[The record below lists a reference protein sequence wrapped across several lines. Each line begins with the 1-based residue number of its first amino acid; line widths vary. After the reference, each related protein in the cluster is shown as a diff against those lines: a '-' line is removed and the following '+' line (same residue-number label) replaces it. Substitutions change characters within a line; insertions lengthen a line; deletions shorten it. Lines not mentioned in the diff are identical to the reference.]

1 MYLKAIELQGFKS
14 FSSKVKFPL
23 KPGIT
28 CIIGPNGCGK
38 SNVVDS
44 IRWCIGEMSW
54 KSLRLPSMMD
64 VIFTGTAKR
73 PALSM
78 AEVNMTFDNEER
90 KLPLDFKE
98 ITVTRKIYRS
108 DESEY
113 FINRVQCRL
122 KDIREMFLDTGI
134 GSDGYAIIDQ
144 GEVESVLA
152 ATPQQRREMFEEA
165 SGVSKYKSKREE
177 AIRKLEKVDLDLGRL
192 ADSMTLINDQLKK
205 LSSDAK
211 KALLQQKYKEELKS
225 AEIAMFSGNI
235 KGYRNSISLAN
246 EKLKPINEEI
256 SEISSNIIALDAESS
271 ALNLNLTE
279 KSEDERALRE
289 DIAAVKSNKVAIEGK
304 VIGSENMIEQINKQL
319 SDLAVS
325 EDKNKVKLED
335 INPQL
340 ESLNEKL
347 NQAKDS
353 FSALKSEFEAIAGKE
368 KDLGIEIADISDE
381 ISKKEDALV
390 ELYQRRNN
398 ASAEMAKIE
407 SNIAHLKEDVLSA
420 NADLEK
426 LNLKK
431 NELERNASEIKEK
444 ILNATDVYDEKLSAL
459 LTMEADKKNLEEKIK
474 QTELRLAQVKTDKA
488 ISESRLETILKQ
500 GAKDS
505 YWVGINHV
513 LNADLKG
520 VKGTLRH
527 IITVR
532 KEDMVMVE
540 EAFGKFMDSIVCDT
554 LENAQEAIKYLK
566 HIGKGRCRFIVLD
579 RLSAVEISDWDVPNA
594 VKIMDRISC
603 PDEYQPMISHLL
615 KNIYISDGSVL
626 SSFWI
631 SGGIREIDSNEPYW
645 EEEGALKEKIKS
657 LGEEETGLFGERE
670 ELEKNI
676 IELNLSIDIA
686 EKDVSSKQMEI
697 EKMKNEAAQ
706 AEKEYSV
713 NSGNIIFMESEIDKF
728 QENIKTQEET
738 LSDFT
743 SKADEL
749 FKSEESFKN
758 ELSEQTLKKE
768 ALQAEFSKLKED
780 IGSKRSTVSNYEDN
794 VINLKDE
801 IGRTEDFR
809 KHLISEKEN
818 FAVKKEELYL
828 DIENLKNDIE
838 SSQKNLSEVMSEFAK
853 KEVMESQISTE
864 INDLKNKY
872 DGVNSQIRNAKEV
885 FSDLEKK
892 SHEIELAISG
902 DSARMDDLGRR
913 LIDDWNISEEEA
925 VEKYGN
931 IEVDAD
937 RAQFL
942 KKRIENMGPVNMT
955 APQEHEALITRYNF
969 MNSQVED
976 LNIAKSNLKS
986 AISRINETTRE
997 NFKNTFDK
1005 VKIHF
1010 SQIYGMLFS
1019 GGEANL
1025 MLTMPDNLL
1034 ETGVEI
1040 MANPPGK
1047 KPISISQLSGGEK
1060 ALTALALLFSFFC
1073 VNPSP
1078 FCVMDEADAALD
1090 DANVERFV
1098 RLIKEF
1104 SKAMPGVAS
1113 GSYAHPATTASA
1125 GKQSAKTTQFIVITH
1140 NKKTMEAA
1148 DVLYGVTMEEP
1159 GISKLISVDLKKA
1172 SSFVDSSIEPVSNK
1186 SPEAAEVKRRDK
1198 AQRARI

>member
-1 MYLKAIELQGFKS
+1 MYLKSIELQGFKS
-14 FSSKVKFPL
+14 FSNKMKFPF

-64 VIFTGTAKR
+64 VIFTGTVKR

-134 GSDGYAIIDQ
+134 GSEGYAIIDQ
-144 GEVESVLA
+144 GEVEAVLA
-152 ATPQQRREMFEEA
+152 ATPEQRREMFEEA

-177 AIRKLEKVDLDLGRL
+177 AIRKLDKVDLDLGRL

-205 LSSDAK
+205 LSNDAK
-211 KALLQQKYKEELKS
+211 KARLQQKYKEELKS
-225 AEIAMFSGNI
+225 AEIAMFSSGI
-235 KGYRNSISLAN
+235 KEYRKSIALAN

-256 SEISSNIIALDAESS
+256 EEISLNITALDGEAS
-271 ALNLNLTE
+271 ALNLGLTE

-304 VIGSENMIEQINKQL
+304 IIGSENMIEQIKKQL
-319 SDLAVS
+319 SDLFVS
-325 EDKNKVKLED
+325 EDKNKEKLEG

-340 ESLNEKL
+340 KSLGERL
-347 NQAKDS
+347 NQAKES
-353 FSALKSEFEAIAGKE
+353 FSALKSEFEIIVNRE
-368 KDLGIEIADISDE
+368 KDLGVEIVNISGE
-381 ISKKEDALV
+381 ISKRESSLIEV
-390 ELYQRRNN
+390 YQQRNN

-407 SNIAHLKEDVLSA
+407 SNIAHLKEDILSA
-420 NADLEK
+420 DKDLEK

-431 NELERNASEIKEK
+431 NELEKNAAEIKER
-444 ILNATDVYDEKLSAL
+444 ILSAKHVHNEKRSSL
-459 LTMEADKKNLEEKIK
+459 LNMEADKNNLEEKIK
-474 QTELRLAQVKTDKA
+474 QIESRLVRVKTDKA
-488 ISESRLETILKQ
+488 VNENRLETILKQ
-500 GAKDS
+500 GEKDS

-513 LNADLKG
+513 LNADLQG
-520 VKGTLRH
+520 IKGTLRH

-532 KEDMVMVE
+532 KEDMVVVE
-540 EAFGKFMDSIVCDT
+540 EAFGEFIDSIVCDT

-579 RLSAVEISDWDVPNA
+579 RLSIPEVSDWDVPNA
-594 VKIMDRISC
+594 VKIMDKITC
-603 PDEYQPMISHLL
+603 PGEYQPMISRLL
-615 KNIYISDGSVL
+615 KNIYVLDGSVL

-631 SGGIREIDSNEPYW
+631 AGGIGEIDSNQPYW
-645 EEEGALKEKIKS
+645 EEEGALKDKIKA
-657 LGEEETGLFGERE
+657 LGDEELKLAGERE
-670 ELEKNI
+670 EFEKNI
-676 IELNLSIDIA
+676 VELNGSIDMA
-686 EKDVSSKQMEI
+686 EKDVGLRQIEL
-697 EKMKNEAAQ
+697 EKMKSETAQ

-713 NSGNIIFMESEIDKF
+713 NSENIIFMETEINKF
-728 QENIKTQEET
+728 QESTKAQEES
-738 LSDFT
+738 LVIFT
-743 SKADEL
+743 GKADEL
-749 FKSEESFKN
+749 LKSEEAFKN
-758 ELSEQTLKKE
+758 ELSARTLKKE
-768 ALQAEFSKLKED
+768 GLQADFSKLKEE
-780 IGSKRSTVSNYEDN
+780 IGAKRSTVSNHEDN
-794 VINLKDE
+794 VANLENE

-809 KHLISEKEN
+809 KHLISEKES
-818 FAVKKEELYL
+818 FTAKKEELRQ
-828 DIENLKNDIE
+828 DIENLKQEIE
-838 SSQKNLSEVMSEFAK
+838 NSKKSLAEVMNEFAK
-853 KEVMESQISTE
+853 KEVTESQVSTE
-864 INDLKNKY
+864 ITDLRNKY
-872 DGVNSQIRNAKEV
+872 DGISSQIKNAKEV
-885 FSDLEKK
+885 YSDLEKK
-892 SHEIELAISG
+892 SHEIELSISG

-925 VEKYGN
+925 AEKYGN
-931 IEVDAD
+931 IEIDAE

-942 KKRIENMGPVNMT
+942 KKRLENMGPVNMT

-976 LNIAKSNLKS
+976 LNVAKNDLKS
-986 AISRINETTRE
+986 AISKINETTRE

-1104 SKAMPGVAS
+1104 SKA
-1113 GSYAHPATTASA
+1113 
-1125 GKQSAKTTQFIVITH
+1125 TQFIIITH

-1148 DVLYGVTMEEP
+1148 DILYGVTMEEP

-1172 SSFVDSSIEPVSNK
+1172 SSFVDSSTEPA
-1186 SPEAAEVKRRDK
+1186 PAGVK
-1198 AQRARI
+1198 